1 MKSRTHP
8 LIELAYRPRVIA
20 YLGTGAIIV
29 SMIPTRV
36 DTGWLLALLFFSLIY
51 PQLVY
56 WTASRWFNSRNTAVR
71 IQYIDSVFAGILCA
85 AIHLAP
91 LPLVSIIS
99 ALFIS
104 TMLLFGVA
112 GCLSGCIWFSVGFAL
127 YVVFEGFYFEP
138 EVGLLTIILSGS
150 AVCIYGVTISYIVYH
165 WVLVSN
171 AGLSRMR
178 HHHDRL
184 RGVTDQLSKY
194 ISPQIYH
201 RISEDTL
208 PADFRTN
215 RKKLTVFFSDVEDFT
230 ELTDNM
236 EAEGLTLL
244 LNEYL
249 DEMAQIVLQYGGTID
264 KFMGDGLMAF
274 FGDPTTKGSHD
285 DAFAC
290 VSMALQMR
298 RRMVQ
303 LRKKWQE
310 DGIAKPLHIRIG
322 INTGY
327 CTVGNF
333 GSEAR
338 LDYTIIGSSVNIA
351 SRLEGAATRDEIL
364 ISYETYLLIKDRMF
378 CERKPEIRVKGI
390 GRPIEVYEVKRL
402 MVDQDGIF
410 IRESAGFRLTM
421 DSGIVEPEKI
431 YAVLQET
438 LAETQRLQL
447 LKSQQPLDGT
457 GLSR

>member
-20 YLGTGAIIV
+20 YLGTCAIIV
-29 SMIPTRV
+29 SIIPTRA

-51 PQLVY
+51 PHVAY
-56 WTASRWFNSRNTAVR
+56 WTASRWFNSRNIAVR
-71 IQYIDSVFAGILCA
+71 IQTVDSVFAGILCA

-91 LPLVSIIS
+91 LPVVSIIS

-112 GCLSGCIWFSVGFAL
+112 GCLTGVIGFSAGYFL
-127 YVVFEGFYFEP
+127 FVVLEGFYFDA
-138 EVGLLTIILSGS
+138 EVSLLTTILSGS
-150 AVCIYGVTISYIVYH
+150 AVCIYGFTISYIVYH
-165 WVLVSN
+165 WVLVSS

-184 RGVTDQLSKY
+184 RGVTDQLSRY
-194 ISPQIYH
+194 ISPQIFH
-201 RISEDTL
+201 SISEDIQ
-208 PADFRTN
+208 PVNIRTS
-215 RKKLTVFFSDVEDFT
+215 RKKLTVFFSDVEAFT

-236 EAEGLTLL
+236 EAEALTLL

-249 DEMAQIVLQYGGTID
+249 DEMAQIVLEYGGTLD

-274 FGDPTTKGSHD
+274 FGDPATKGSHE

-298 RRMVQ
+298 SRMIQ
-303 LRKKWQE
+303 LRKKWEE
-310 DGIAKPLHIRIG
+310 DGVARPLHIRIG

-333 GSEAR
+333 GSESR

-364 ISYETYLLIKDRMF
+364 ISYETYLLLKDQMY

-390 GRPIEVYEVKRL
+390 GRPIDVYEVKRL
-402 MVDQDGIF
+402 RADQDGIF
-410 IRESAGFRLTM
+410 IRETAGFRLTM
-421 DSGIVEPEKI
+421 DSGIIEPAQI

-447 LKSQQPLDGT
+447 LKSEQPIGNL
-457 GLSR
+457 